1 MSVSARRY
9 TVGSVGEEAVEVGP
23 GLGDTLTDRQVVW
36 LRADA
41 DPASLAEVDAA
52 LCLDDVAA
60 SVMDGERASARYL
73 AGAIRLSVFG
83 LEAHEDAGR
92 PVPVLVHLVAVPNA
106 VVSIHD
112 RPVRGLEDA
121 VRAHAGDPGFGDL
134 DAGTFLGLLL
144 DGILDGYHDE
154 LEAIERD
161 VDRVDEAALRRDPTD
176 EILKHLVS
184 IRRRTATLRRSL
196 APQRAV
202 YQTLARPIAG
212 KGSPI
217 GAPWPELIDRL
228 EHTIDAVERAH
239 ELLVGSFDIVMA
251 RTGQRTND
259 IVRVLTV
266 ISSVLLPSVVIAG
279 VMGMNF
285 HPAFFDQPA
294 LFFAVLALMALL
306 AGGSLVVAR
315 IRRWI

>member
-1 MSVSARRY
+1 
-9 TVGSVGEEAVEVGP
+9 
-23 GLGDTLTDRQVVW
+23 
-36 LRADA
+36 
-41 DPASLAEVDAA
+41 
-52 LCLDDVAA
+52 
-60 SVMDGERASARYL
+60 
-73 AGAIRLSVFG
+73 
-83 LEAHEDAGR
+83 
-92 PVPVLVHLVAVPNA
+92 VH
-106 VVSIHD
+106 
-112 RPVRGLEDA
+112 GLEDA
-121 VRAHAGDPGFGDL
+121 VDAHKGDPRFGEL
-134 DAGTFLGLLL
+134 DAGTFVGLLL

-161 VDRVDEAALRRDPTD
+161 VDRVDEAALRREPTD

-184 IRRRTATLRRSL
+184 IRRRTAILRRSL

-212 KGSPI
+212 QGSPI

-279 VMGMNF
+279 IMGMNF
-285 HPAFFDQPA
+285 HPSFFDQPT
-294 LFFAVLALMALL
+294 LFYGVLLVMVLL
-306 AGGSLVVAR
+306 AAGSLLVAR
-315 IRRWI
+315 LRRWI

>member
-1 MSVSARRY
+1 MAVSARRY
-9 TVGSVGEEAVEVGP
+9 AVGSVGEQTVEVRP
-23 GLGDTLTDRQVVW
+23 GLADTLTDRQVVW
-36 LRADA
+36 LRADSEQ
-41 DPASLAEVDAA
+41 ASLVLVDQA
-52 LCLDDVAA
+52 LCLDGVAA
-60 SVMDGERASARYL
+60 AVQDEGRPSARFL
-73 AGAIRLSVFG
+73 NGAIRLSVFG
-83 LEAHEDAGR
+83 MEHHEEAGR
-92 PVPVLVHLVAVPNA
+92 PVPVLVHLVAAPNA

-112 RPVRGLEDA
+112 RPVRGIEDA
-121 VRAHAGDPGFGDL
+121 VLAHAGDPRFGDL

-161 VDRVDEAALRRDPTD
+161 VDRVDEAALRREPEDSV
-176 EILKHLVS
+176 LKHLVS
-184 IRRRTATLRRSL
+184 IRRRTAILRRSL

-202 YQTLARPIAG
+202 YGTLARPIAG
-212 KGSPI
+212 QGSPI

-279 VMGMNF
+279 IMGMNF
-285 HPAFFDQPA
+285 HPDFFDQPM
-294 LFFAVLALMALL
+294 LFFVVLGLMAGL
-306 AGGSLVVAR
+306 AIASLVVAR
-315 IRRWI
+315 VRRWI